1 MPNAPYPLDF
11 ETQNLEDESK
21 KLQEMLSFYENAK
34 NEQEGAQAVT
44 DALKAAF
51 GSIGFEGASEP
62 PPPERDD
69 PEVSPEPEPASLDDA
84 ARAAAALEEAE
95 AAEDPELRKL
105 ADETLKAQ
113 YELER
118 ETGAAGAALRPSEP
132 LTESESFAASGAI
145 ASGPPP
151 IPPKE
156 WERRTAEDKARAALR
171 EALRVKR
178 GDPEEGP
185 PRRPPAPPGT
195 EPPPLPDW
203 FPDLSAHAPGANELR
218 KASVAVPRD
227 VARSR
232 LGGVEIDMPRP
243 SEDPRDASDVLRD
256 ALAKLELPV
265 DEPGAGG
272 AAEQAAEAAPA
283 APAAPA
289 PAAPAAPASPAPSS
303 WLARRRDAQRRELGL
318 AGGPAAEAP
327 AAPAASAPACDH
339 CGAAGAKL
347 RCSGCRSVVYC
358 ARACQASAWKA
369 HRETCAGAAR
379 DRARRAKRAVAD
391 QARAKADAAAKLA
404 EAEAAAETVA
414 AALEEAEAAEAGV
427 REERAAA
434 DAMAR
439 TVAAGLDAPEAAPK
453 PSEMKQAVA
462 STRAWAEGQRPK
474 KPLTPAQRQKREELF
489 LAAQK
494 AKDMARGEGTSRPSR
509 PKTRK
514 PKSLSRD
521 YEKWDGFDDFS
532 DGDEAWQG
540 TLPLAS
546 TYGKWDAYDGESS
559 DDDAPARD
567 AHGYDKLWC
576 PVHNV
581 SHYGECAKCV
591 AARGGAYEPV
601 LAPKAYVPRRD
612 PKDVD
617 AAMESMETKVKDHAR
632 AKDVLHQLKAKI
644 DGIPDDEVSIR
655 GCLEAIKIAGA
666 YSPKDATIHKLLKP
680 PDEQPPRPQGP
691 LPEGK

>member
-51 GSIGFEGASEP
+51 GSIGFEGVSEP

-84 ARAAAALEEAE
+84 ARA
-95 AAEDPELRKL
+95 
-105 ADETLKAQ
+105 
-113 YELER
+113 
-118 ETGAAGAALRPSEP
+118 
-132 LTESESFAASGAI
+132 
-145 ASGPPP
+145 
-151 IPPKE
+151 
-156 WERRTAEDKARAALR
+156 
-171 EALRVKR
+171 
-178 GDPEEGP
+178 
-185 PRRPPAPPGT
+185 
-195 EPPPLPDW
+195 
-203 FPDLSAHAPGANELR
+203 
-218 KASVAVPRD
+218 
-227 VARSR
+227 
-232 LGGVEIDMPRP
+232 
-243 SEDPRDASDVLRD
+243 
-256 ALAKLELPV
+256 
-265 DEPGAGG
+265 
-272 AAEQAAEAAPA
+272 
-283 APAAPA
+283 
-289 PAAPAAPASPAPSS
+289 
-303 WLARRRDAQRRELGL
+303 
-318 AGGPAAEAP
+318 
-327 AAPAASAPACDH
+327 
-339 CGAAGAKL
+339 
-347 RCSGCRSVVYC
+347 
-358 ARACQASAWKA
+358 
-369 HRETCAGAAR
+369 
-379 DRARRAKRAVAD
+379 
-391 QARAKADAAAKLA
+391 
-404 EAEAAAETVA
+404 A

-494 AKDMARGEGTSRPSR
+494 AKDMARGEGTSRPSQ

-581 SHYGECAKCV
+581 SHYGECEKCV
-591 AARGGAYEPV
+591 AARGGTYEPV

-666 YSPKDATIHKLLKP
+666 YSPKDATIHQLLKP

>member
-1 MPNAPYPLDF
+1 M
-11 ETQNLEDESK
+11 
-21 KLQEMLSFYENAK
+21 
-34 NEQEGAQAVT
+34 
-44 DALKAAF
+44 
-51 GSIGFEGASEP
+51 
-62 PPPERDD
+62 
-69 PEVSPEPEPASLDDA
+69 
-84 ARAAAALEEAE
+84 
-95 AAEDPELRKL
+95 
-105 ADETLKAQ
+105 
-113 YELER
+113 
-118 ETGAAGAALRPSEP
+118 
-132 LTESESFAASGAI
+132 
-145 ASGPPP
+145 
-151 IPPKE
+151 
-156 WERRTAEDKARAALR
+156 
-171 EALRVKR
+171 
-178 GDPEEGP
+178 
-185 PRRPPAPPGT
+185 
-195 EPPPLPDW
+195 
-203 FPDLSAHAPGANELR
+203 
-218 KASVAVPRD
+218 
-227 VARSR
+227 
-232 LGGVEIDMPRP
+232 
-243 SEDPRDASDVLRD
+243 
-256 ALAKLELPV
+256 
-265 DEPGAGG
+265 
-272 AAEQAAEAAPA
+272 
-283 APAAPA
+283 
-289 PAAPAAPASPAPSS
+289 
-303 WLARRRDAQRRELGL
+303 
-318 AGGPAAEAP
+318 
-327 AAPAASAPACDH
+327 
-339 CGAAGAKL
+339 
-347 RCSGCRSVVYC
+347 
-358 ARACQASAWKA
+358 
-369 HRETCAGAAR
+369 
-379 DRARRAKRAVAD
+379 
-391 QARAKADAAAKLA
+391 A

-559 DDDAPARD
+559 DDDAPVRD

-591 AARGGAYEPV
+591 AARGGTYEPV

-644 DGIPDDEVSIR
+644 DADDLGFFRVYWAADDANEK
-655 GCLEAIKIAGA
+655 AIKEDC
-666 YSPKDATIHKLLKP
+666 SATIRCYPLDAQRDLAGKACFYSGKP
-680 PDEQPPRPQGP
+680 ATHVALFARAF
-691 LPEGK
+691 

>member
-21 KLQEMLSFYENAK
+21 KLQQMLSFYENAT

-51 GSIGFEGASEP
+51 GSIGFEGVSEP

-84 ARAAAALEEAE
+84 ARAAADARPEE
-95 AAEDPELRKL
+95 AEDPELRKL
-105 ADETLKAQ
+105 ADEALKAQ

-156 WERRTAEDKARAALR
+156 WERRTAEDEARAALR
-171 EALRVKR
+171 EALRAKR

-272 AAEQAAEAAPA
+272 AAAQAAEAARA
-283 APAAPA
+283 SPA
-289 PAAPAAPASPAPSS
+289 PAATAARAHAEPAPGNSS
-303 WLARRRDAQRRELGL
+303 
-318 AGGPAAEAP
+318 
-327 AAPAASAPACDH
+327 
-339 CGAAGAKL
+339 
-347 RCSGCRSVVYC
+347 
-358 ARACQASAWKA
+358 
-369 HRETCAGAAR
+369 
-379 DRARRAKRAVAD
+379 
-391 QARAKADAAAKLA
+391 
-404 EAEAAAETVA
+404 
-414 AALEEAEAAEAGV
+414 
-427 REERAAA
+427 
-434 DAMAR
+434 
-439 TVAAGLDAPEAAPK
+439 
-453 PSEMKQAVA
+453 
-462 STRAWAEGQRPK
+462 
-474 KPLTPAQRQKREELF
+474 
-489 LAAQK
+489 
-494 AKDMARGEGTSRPSR
+494 
-509 PKTRK
+509 
-514 PKSLSRD
+514 
-521 YEKWDGFDDFS
+521 
-532 DGDEAWQG
+532 
-540 TLPLAS
+540 
-546 TYGKWDAYDGESS
+546 
-559 DDDAPARD
+559 
-567 AHGYDKLWC
+567 
-576 PVHNV
+576 NV
-581 SHYGECAKCV
+581 K
-591 AARGGAYEPV
+591 
-601 LAPKAYVPRRD
+601 
-612 PKDVD
+612 
-617 AAMESMETKVKDHAR
+617 
-632 AKDVLHQLKAKI
+632 
-644 DGIPDDEVSIR
+644 
-655 GCLEAIKIAGA
+655 
-666 YSPKDATIHKLLKP
+666 
-680 PDEQPPRPQGP
+680 
-691 LPEGK
+691 

>member
-21 KLQEMLSFYENAK
+21 KLQQMLSFYENAK

-51 GSIGFEGASEP
+51 GSIGFEGVSAAA
-62 PPPERDD
+62 ERTTQ
-69 PEVSPEPEPASLDDA
+69 VSPEPEPASLDDA

-105 ADETLKAQ
+105 ADEALKAQ

-118 ETGAAGAALRPSEP
+118 ETGARGGAPPSEP

-156 WERRTAEDKARAALR
+156 
-171 EALRVKR
+171 
-178 GDPEEGP
+178 
-185 PRRPPAPPGT
+185 PRRPRRAPRQRRQRRR
-195 EPPPLPDW
+195 L
-203 FPDLSAHAPGANELR
+203 AR
-218 KASVAVPRD
+218 QRRRAS
-227 VARSR
+227 
-232 LGGVEIDMPRP
+232 
-243 SEDPRDASDVLRD
+243 
-256 ALAKLELPV
+256 
-265 DEPGAGG
+265 
-272 AAEQAAEAAPA
+272 
-283 APAAPA
+283 PA
-289 PAAPAAPASPAPSS
+289 PAAPARASPAPSS

-318 AGGPAAEAP
+318 AGGPAPEAP
-327 AAPAASAPACDH
+327 AAPPRAACDH
-339 CGAAGAKL
+339 CGAGAKL

-379 DRARRAKRAVAD
+379 DRARS
-391 QARAKADAAAKLA
+391 ARRRPGPAEADAAAKLA

-439 TVAAGLDAPEAAPK
+439 AVAAGLDARRGAEA
-453 PSEMKQAVA
+453 V
-462 STRAWAEGQRPK
+462 
-474 KPLTPAQRQKREELF
+474 
-489 LAAQK
+489 
-494 AKDMARGEGTSRPSR
+494 
-509 PKTRK
+509 
-514 PKSLSRD
+514 
-521 YEKWDGFDDFS
+521 
-532 DGDEAWQG
+532 GDEAGGRVDARG

-567 AHGYDKLWC
+567 PRGYDKLWC

-581 SHYGECAKCV
+581 SHYGECAND
-591 AARGGAYEPV
+591 AGG
-601 LAPKAYVPRRD
+601 
-612 PKDVD
+612 
-617 AAMESMETKVKDHAR
+617 
-632 AKDVLHQLKAKI
+632 
-644 DGIPDDEVSIR
+644 DGVH
-655 GCLEAIKIAGA
+655 GN
-666 YSPKDATIHKLLKP
+666 
-680 PDEQPPRPQGP
+680 
-691 LPEGK
+691 